1 MVVEQKRF
9 GTLVLI
15 MQILTHYANSYS
27 LSEFQIIMGAAL
39 ACRMH
44 V

>member
-1 MVVEQKRF
+1 MVVEQKIF
-9 GTLVLI
+9 GTY
-15 MQILTHYANSYS
+15 YANSYS
-27 LSEFQIIMGAAL
+27 LSEFQIMMGAAL